1 MATGMPVWL
10 STMLLGLGTVFV
22 GLIVLIYI
30 TKLSSAIII
39 AFEKKKS
46 AAVPAIAADEQEAAI
61 PNRGTLVAVVAACV
75 AEVMGKDIS
84 GLRIVSLKRVD

>member
-1 MATGMPVWL
+1 MAGIPVWL

-30 TKLSSAIII
+30 TKLSSAIIR
-39 AFEKKKS
+39 AVEKKKA
-46 AAVPAIAADEQEAAI
+46 AAVPAAVAEAEAAI
-61 PNRGTLVAVVAACV
+61 PNRGTLVAVVSACI
-75 AEVMGKDIS
+75 AEAMGKDVS

>member
-1 MATGMPVWL
+1 MAGMPVWL
-10 STMLLGLGTVFV
+10 STMLLGIGTVFV
-22 GLIVLIYI
+22 GLIVLIFI

-39 AFEKKKS
+39 AIEKKKS
-46 AAVPAIAADEQEAAI
+46 ASAPAVAAVDEQEAAI